1 MKLETYISGDL
12 PLPPALFNLQHRKG
26 KFSIKNGPSD
36 LSNFR
41 INVNHEI
48 LELIDL
54 DNQFKFLL

>member
-26 KFSIKNGPSD
+26 KFSIKNSPSD

-41 INVNHEI
+41 INHEI